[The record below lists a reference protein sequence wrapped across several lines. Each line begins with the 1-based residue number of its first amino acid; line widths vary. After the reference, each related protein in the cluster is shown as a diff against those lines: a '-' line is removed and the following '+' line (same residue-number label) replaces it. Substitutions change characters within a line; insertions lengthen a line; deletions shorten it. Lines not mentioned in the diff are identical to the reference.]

1 MAIDFQHPEYK
12 SNIDRWKLCDDICS
26 SKNVEQCLLPLNPSD
41 KSASNRIRNEQYRE
55 RAVFYPVAG
64 HTLNG
69 LVGLMF
75 AKDPQITLP
84 KPLEYM
90 LNDVDG
96 SGVSIYQQMQDASG
110 DVLSTGRGGLFV
122 SYPKTEGAVSKAQME
137 QGGYVATIHEIDAEQ
152 VINWRTSKVG
162 AKVVLSLVVIAETVE
177 EVEDDGYTV
186 KEVRQLREL
195 ALEGGVFIVRE
206 WRKARDGEW
215 AIHSGH
221 MPTDS
226 RGQTWKEIP
235 FTFIGSQSNSTH
247 VDGSPMYPLCEVNK
261 AHYRN
266 SADYEDSVW
275 YVGQAQ
281 PWASGLSQSHI
292 DLMKKNNMYVGSR
305 TMMAV
310 PSGETFGFASAPPNS
325 MVKEAMND
333 KLEMMIGM
341 GARFIRDSGQVK
353 TATEAAGDSRS
364 KYSGLAMVS
373 ANISE
378 AYTRALQWAMQY
390 MGATGEA
397 SVQTS
402 MDFVSPTATAQD
414 IQAMVAGFIQ
424 GAIPV
429 GDYFRWLKKV
439 DLTDSEKTLEEFQ
452 EEIGKVDMPDF
463 EGAAVSD

>member
-1 MAIDFQHPEYK
+1 MSIDFQHQEYK
-12 SNIDRWKLCDDICS
+12 TNIDRWKLCDDICR
-26 SKNVEQCLLPLNPSD
+26 SKNVDQHLIALNPGD

-55 RAVFYPVAG
+55 RAVFYSVAG

-84 KPLEYM
+84 KPMEYM
-90 LNDVDG
+90 LTNVDG
-96 SGVSIYQQMQDASG
+96 AGVSIYQQMQDAAG
-110 DVLSTGRGGLFV
+110 DVLSEGRAGLFA

-137 QGGYVATIHEIDAEQ
+137 QGGYVSTIHKINAEQ
-152 VINWRTSKVG
+152 VINWRTTKVG
-162 AKVVLSLVVIAETVE
+162 AKVMLSLVVIAETIDE
-177 EVEDDGYTV
+177 LDEDGYST
-186 KEVRQLREL
+186 KEVKQLREL

-215 AIHSGH
+215 AIYSEHI
-221 MPTDS
+221 PTDS
-226 RGQTWKEIP
+226 DGQTWKEIP
-235 FTFIGSQSNSTH
+235 FTFIGSSSNSTH
-247 VDGSPMYPLCEVNK
+247 VDESPMYPLCEINK

-281 PWASGLSQSHI
+281 PWASGLTQSHV
-292 DLMKKNNMYVGSR
+292 DMMKKNNMYVGSR
-305 TMMAV
+305 TLMSV
-310 PSGETFGFASAPPNS
+310 PTGEVFAFAAAPPNS
-325 MVKEAMND
+325 MVKEAMAD

-378 AYTRALQWAMQY
+378 AYTRALQWAVQY

-402 MDFVSPTATAQD
+402 MDFVSPTASAQD

-424 GAIPV
+424 GAIPIS
-429 GDYFRWLKKV
+429 DYLAWMKKMSLV
-439 DLTDSEKTLEEFQ
+439 DGEKTIEQFG
-452 EEIGKVDMPDF
+452 EEISRVPMPDF
-463 EGAAVSD
+463 EGE

>member
-1 MAIDFQHPEYK
+1 MAIDYKHPEYRAH
-12 SNIDRWKLCDDICS
+12 IDRWKLCDDITKS
-26 SKNVEQCLLPLNPSD
+26 RNVEQYLIPLNPND
-41 KSASNRIRNEQYRE
+41 KSSANRIRNEQYRE

-64 HTLNG
+64 HTLGG
-69 LVGLMF
+69 LSGLMF

-84 KPLEYM
+84 QPLEYM
-90 LNDVDG
+90 LEDVDG
-96 SGVSIYQQMQDASG
+96 AGVSIYQQMQDATG
-110 DVLSTGRGGLFV
+110 CVLSEGRAGLFV
-122 SYPKTEGAVSKAQME
+122 SYPKTDGAVSVAQME
-137 QGGYVATIHEIDAEQ
+137 QGGYRSTIHEIDAKQ
-152 VINWRTSKVG
+152 VINWRTTKVG
-162 AKVVLSLVVIAETVE
+162 AKVILSLVVIAETVE
-177 EVEDDGYTV
+177 EQEDDGYAI
-186 KEVRQLREL
+186 KEVKQLREL
-195 ALEGGVFIVRE
+195 ALEGGVFVVRE
-206 WRKARDGEW
+206 WRKAQDGEW
-215 AIHSGH
+215 AVHSENI
-221 MPTDS
+221 PKDS
-226 RGQTWKEIP
+226 AGQTWKEIP
-235 FTFIGSQSNSTH
+235 FTFIGASSNSSL
-247 VDGSPMYPLCEVNK
+247 VDESPMYPLCEVNK

-310 PSGETFGFASAPPNS
+310 PSGEQFGFASAPPNS
-325 MVKEAMND
+325 MVKEAMSD

-353 TATEAAGDSRS
+353 TAAEATGDARS

-378 AYTRALQWAMQY
+378 AYTRALRWAMQY

-414 IQAMVAGFIQ
+414 IQAMVAGFVS

-429 GDYFRWLKKV
+429 SMYFRWLKKV
-439 DLTDSEKTLEEFQ
+439 DLADNDKTLQDFQ
-452 EEIGKVDMPDF
+452 DELGTVDMPNF
-463 EGAAVSD
+463 GGEE